1 MSVKE
6 KISTLLAYVHEGMY
20 EREEAM
26 ALTLLASLAEESVFL
41 MGPPGVAKSMIPRR
55 LKFAYTGAAV
65 FEYLVHA
72 SGTPDELFG
81 LDDKGNAKGSVFF
94 LNDIWKAGPV
104 IQNTLLRVLNEK
116 SFRQGDLEIR
126 IPIKAL
132 IVSANTL
139 PPRNQGFG
147 ALWDRILVR
156 LKIDNIQDRRNFDAM
171 ICASGAAV
179 QQEIPNAITDEEYQA
194 WSRKIDGIAI
204 PQNVLNVLHSIRD
217 CTKQHDIYVSDCRWR
232 KIVRLLRTAAFLNGR
247 DEIDLMDCFLI
258 KHCIWN
264 DDKQIPQVSQFVD
277 SAIENYGVACN
288 FAALNEELAALRA
301 EIAAETV
308 FIKDAK
314 IKVLDPV
321 CGDYYEI
328 LNPPNAY
335 NTLIR
340 ITDYNKLTDVNYLI
354 LLGYFNSAHQRVDL
368 VNSYHIRKG
377 SSPFGIFIEDKEH
390 KLKITV
396 QEGKQQITKK
406 PHPKVEEIWDARIS
420 AFLQDTKGIK
430 EEIEQYRTKNLEHQ
444 RTNLFVKPE
453 LANLV
458 ESHITAMQ
466 NQILRL
472 ELDVKDIQN
481 TYKTIKDEEV
491 MLDPSVSASG
501 I

>member
-6 KISTLLAYVHEGMY
+6 KISAILAYVHEGMY

-41 MGPPGVAKSMIPRR
+41 LGPPGVAKSLIPRR
-55 LKFAYTGAAV
+55 LKYAYTDAGV
-65 FEYLVHA
+65 FEYLVHDA
-72 SGTPDELFG
+72 GTPDEAFG
-81 LDDKGNAKGSVFF
+81 LGSEAKPGGAVFF

-126 IPIKAL
+126 VPMKAL
-132 IVSANTL
+132 IFSANTL
-139 PPRNQGFG
+139 PPENKGFG

-156 LKIDNIQDRRNFDAM
+156 LTVDNIRDRRNFDAM
-171 ICASGAAV
+171 ICAEDSSPGTAPASAV
-179 QQEIPNAITDEEYQA
+179 TDEECA
-194 WSRKIDGIAI
+194 EWSRKIGEISM
-204 PQNVLNVLHSIRD
+204 PQNVLNVLHCIRD
-217 CTKQHDIYVSDCRWR
+217 FTKQHDIYVSDCRWR
-232 KIVRLLRTAAFLNGR
+232 KIVRLLRASAFLNGR

-264 DDKQIPQVSQFVD
+264 DDKQIQQVSQFVD
-277 SAIENYGVACN
+277 SAIENYGVACD
-288 FAALNEELAALRA
+288 FMKLADDIAALRS
-301 EIAAETV
+301 EIAVDTISV
-308 FIKDAK
+308 KDAK

-321 CGDYYEI
+321 HGDYYEI
-328 LNPPNAY
+328 LNPPNPY

-340 ITDYNKLTDVNYLI
+340 ISDYNKLTEANYLI
-354 LLGYFNSAHQRVDL
+354 LLGYFNMAHQRVDL

-406 PHPKVEEIWDARIS
+406 PHPKVEELWDARI
-420 AFLQDTKGIK
+420 ADFLQNAKAMK
-430 EEIEQYRTKNLEHQ
+430 EEVEQYRSKNLEHL

-453 LANLV
+453 LANIV

-466 NQILRL
+466 NQILRI
-472 ELDVKDIQN
+472 ELDIKDIQQS
-481 TYKTIKDEEV
+481 YKTIKDEEL
-491 MLDPSVSASG
+491 MLESR
-501 I
+501 